1 MELTWKYPLYI
12 IPLTTGY
19 ASVVDSQ
26 DPGQPVHYLVIFTEL
41 EKAEG
46 VMAQWEISGSPR
58 ALSNA
63 REFGWLLR
71 SLQAPVSQIALDPE
85 PTDDEVNAR
94 WSISVDEM
102 LQQHLV
108 VDYSP
113 WSYPVYVWA
122 QKDGFACIEG
132 VGPDGGQLAALALFA
147 SEEKLT
153 QYVDDTQEG
162 GELFEL
168 SDLEQT
174 REFLSRLNARV
185 TAVALNPQS
194 VDGKRSAKH
203 CFSLDTLLAKYLVN
217 EAPGS

>member
-1 MELTWKYPLYI
+1 PGDRSFCRWLSDVTQRFGGDVSRWQSCNGATPVSLVKEGTSAMELTWKYPLYI

-122 QKDGFACIEG
+122 QKD
-132 VGPDGGQLAALALFA
+132 
-147 SEEKLT
+147 
-153 QYVDDTQEG
+153 
-162 GELFEL
+162 
-168 SDLEQT
+168 
-174 REFLSRLNARV
+174 
-185 TAVALNPQS
+185 
-194 VDGKRSAKH
+194 
-203 CFSLDTLLAKYLVN
+203 
-217 EAPGS
+217 

>member
-19 ASVVDSQ
+19 ASVIDSQ

-41 EKAEG
+41 EKAER

-102 LQQHLV
+102 LEQHLV

-113 WSYPVYVWA
+113 WSYPVYVLA
-122 QKDGFACIEG
+122 QKDGFACIKG
-132 VGPDGGQLAALALFA
+132 LVLTGDNWRPLRSSPARRNSPNTLTTPRRGGNCSNCLI
-147 SEEKLT
+147 
-153 QYVDDTQEG
+153 
-162 GELFEL
+162 
-168 SDLEQT
+168 
-174 REFLSRLNARV
+174 LNR
-185 TAVALNPQS
+185 P
-194 VDGKRSAKH
+194 
-203 CFSLDTLLAKYLVN
+203 VN
-217 EAPGS
+217 F